1 MDLMMKI
8 ILSNAYLLE
17 EIYNIPY
24 FKIYELGNM
33 PNLRLISIKVDRF
46 VKDVQNISQVLGG
59 PIIFVIFKSK
69 IIKE

>member
-1 MDLMMKI
+1 MKI

-33 PNLRLISIKVDRF
+33 PNLRLISIQVDGS
-46 VKDVQNISQVLGG
+46 VKDVQNISQVLGS

-69 IIKE
+69 IIQA